1 MSIWIPC
8 LLFLA
13 LLAIGMPIAF
23 TLAATGALGV
33 LVTFGWQP
41 LLGVLATTPYRTASS
56 FLLSTIPLFI
66 LMAEFL
72 ARGTIVRDMFRVA
85 YTFMGHWRGGL
96 ALAAV
101 GANVGF
107 AALAGSSTAAAAS
120 MSRICVPE
128 MRKYGYDDRLSLG
141 TVAIA
146 GTLAI
151 MIPPSIGLI
160 IYGILTET
168 SIGRLFL
175 GGVFP
180 GLISAAGYA
189 FAIWLWAKR
198 EPEVAPA
205 IPRFPWSE
213 RIASLK
219 SVWPAVL
226 LIVFVTA
233 AIYSGVVTPTEAAA
247 VGALAAL
254 IISVAFGGLRWGGF
268 MEAVRASVRTTAMI
282 FAIII
287 GAMVFGYFLAGTK
300 VPQHMIEW
308 VGSLP
313 VPSWVIIA
321 VIVGIYLLLGCFMDQ
336 LAIIVLTLPLTFPL
350 VTSLGYDAVWW
361 GIIVTKTA
369 EIGLVTPP
377 LGLNVFVAAG
387 SVNAPLET
395 AFAGIGRLL
404 TADAVV
410 LLALLLLPEIST
422 FLPDLLMGVSLD

>member
-1 MSIWIPC
+1 MSVWIPC
-8 LLFLA
+8 LVFLA
-13 LLAIGMPIAF
+13 LLAIGMPIAY

-41 LLGVLATTPYRTASS
+41 LQGVLATTPYRTASS

-72 ARGTIVRDMFRVA
+72 ARGTIVRDMFKVA
-85 YTFMGHWRGGL
+85 YTFLGHLRGGL

-120 MSRICVPE
+120 MARICVPE

-175 GGVFP
+175 GGVIP
-180 GLISAAGYA
+180 GIISAAGYA
-189 FAIWLWAKR
+189 FAIWIWARR
-198 EPEVAPA
+198 EPAVAPS
-205 IPRFPWSE
+205 IPRFSWSE
-213 RIASLK
+213 RVKSLK
-219 SVWPAVL
+219 AVWPAIL
-226 LIVFVTA
+226 LIVFVA
-233 AIYSGVVTPTEAAA
+233 GSIYTGVVTPTEAAA

-254 IISVAFGGLRWGGF
+254 IVSVAFGGLRWTGF

-287 GAMVFGYFLAGTK
+287 GAMIFGYFLAGTK
-300 VPQHMIEW
+300 VPQNMIEW
-308 VGSLP
+308 VGGLP
-313 VPSWVIIA
+313 VPSWVVIA
-321 VIVGIYLLLGCFMDQ
+321 VIVGIYLVLGCFMDQ

-350 VTSLGYDAVWW
+350 VTSLGYDAIWW

-377 LGLNVFVAAG
+377 VGLNVFVASGAVG
-387 SVNAPLET
+387 ARLET
-395 AFAGIGRLL
+395 AFSGIGRLL
-404 TADAVV
+404 IADGFV
-410 LLALLLLPEIST
+410 LLVLLLLPELST
-422 FLPDLLMGVSLD
+422 FLPNLLMGVE

>member
-1 MSIWIPC
+1 MSVWIPC
-8 LLFLA
+8 LVFLA
-13 LLAIGMPIAF
+13 LLAIGMPIAY

-41 LLGVLATTPYRTASS
+41 LQGVLATTPYRTASS

-72 ARGTIVRDMFRVA
+72 ARGTIVRDMFKVA
-85 YTFMGHWRGGL
+85 YTFLGHLRGGL

-120 MSRICVPE
+120 MARICVPE

-175 GGVFP
+175 GGVIP
-180 GLISAAGYA
+180 GIISAAGYA
-189 FAIWLWAKR
+189 FAIWIWARR
-198 EPEVAPA
+198 EPAVAPS
-205 IPRFPWSE
+205 IPRFSWSE
-213 RIASLK
+213 RVKSLK
-219 SVWPAVL
+219 AVWPAIL
-226 LIVFVTA
+226 LIVFVA
-233 AIYSGVVTPTEAAA
+233 GSIYTGVVTPTEAAA

-254 IISVAFGGLRWGGF
+254 IVSVAFGGLRWTGF

-287 GAMVFGYFLAGTK
+287 GAMIFGYFLAGTK
-300 VPQHMIEW
+300 VPQNMIEW
-308 VGSLP
+308 VGGLP
-313 VPSWVIIA
+313 VPSWVVIA
-321 VIVGIYLLLGCFMDQ
+321 VIVGIYLVLGCFMDQ

-350 VTSLGYDAVWW
+350 VTSLGYDAIWW

-377 LGLNVFVAAG
+377 VGLNVFVASGAVG
-387 SVNAPLET
+387 ARLET
-395 AFAGIGRLL
+395 AFSGIGRLL
-404 TADAVV
+404 IADGFV
-410 LLALLLLPEIST
+410 LLVLLLRPELST
-422 FLPDLLMGVSLD
+422 FLPNLLMGVE

>member
-1 MSIWIPC
+1 MSVWIPC
-8 LLFLA
+8 LVFLA
-13 LLAIGMPIAF
+13 LLAIGMPIAY

-41 LLGVLATTPYRTASS
+41 LQGVLATTPYRTASS

-72 ARGTIVRDMFRVA
+72 ARGTIVRDMFKVA
-85 YTFMGHWRGGL
+85 YTFLGHLRGGL

-120 MSRICVPE
+120 MARICVPE

-175 GGVFP
+175 GGVIP
-180 GLISAAGYA
+180 GIISAAGYA
-189 FAIWLWAKR
+189 FAIWIWARR
-198 EPEVAPA
+198 EPAVAPS
-205 IPRFPWSE
+205 IPRFSWSE
-213 RIASLK
+213 RVKSLK
-219 SVWPAVL
+219 AVWPAIL
-226 LIVFVTA
+226 LIVFVA
-233 AIYSGVVTPTEAAA
+233 GSIYTGVVTPTEAAA

-254 IISVAFGGLRWGGF
+254 IVSVAFGGLRWTGF

-287 GAMVFGYFLAGTK
+287 GAMIFGYFLAGTK
-300 VPQHMIEW
+300 VPQNMIEW
-308 VGSLP
+308 VGGLP
-313 VPSWVIIA
+313 VPSWVVIA

-350 VTSLGYDAVWW
+350 VTSLGYDPIWW
-361 GIIVTKTA
+361 GIIVTKTS

-377 LGLNVFVAAG
+377 LGLNVFVASGAVG
-387 SVNAPLET
+387 ARLET

-404 TADAVV
+404 TADGFV
-410 LLALLLLPEIST
+410 LLLLLLLPDLST
-422 FLPDLLMGVSLD
+422 FLPNLLMGVE